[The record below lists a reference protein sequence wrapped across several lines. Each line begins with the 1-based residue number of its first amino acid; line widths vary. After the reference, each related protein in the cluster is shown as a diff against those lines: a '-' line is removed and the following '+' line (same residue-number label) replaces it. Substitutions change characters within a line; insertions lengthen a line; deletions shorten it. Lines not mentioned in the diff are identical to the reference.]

1 MDHLRAVGDGPS
13 EATLRALLDRTG
25 SDVAAAANAFFDGSF
40 AEQMA
45 VEPARA
51 TTTSVVPVVVVNG
64 IPIVAG
70 NLGVDAVPLID
81 AQTVG
86 ILQAVDAFT
95 VKQRVSLMEGCIDVS
110 NMYDVYDTKQGNI
123 VFTAAE
129 TSDDCDR
136 CCCAPNHKFRVL
148 FKPATMKLQRDQ
160 VLALPTVLTMD
171 RPGST
176 CSCCNKKRLGY
187 CICPGCPACA
197 DGFVLYAG
205 DVQEAQRDANES
217 YKLITPQTI
226 GYAEQPIPWGG
237 GFTPTVNV
245 MDRADA
251 TDKFR
256 PLAKVEGASCCF
268 GGYSELCCESAW
280 PVSKMEPQ
288 QLNQQILTGDL
299 AQITKKKPDS
309 MSAALREALTD
320 SDTYT
325 IEFAPGQLA
334 PQQKATMISSLILVD
349 YMFFEKDNGMCH
361 MEGSKLKFTL
371 FECYCAG
378 CVCPCTFTI
387 DTSNSGGQPAKSSD
401 VSR

>member
-1 MDHLRAVGDGPS
+1 M
-13 EATLRALLDRTG
+13 EMATVT
-25 SDVAAAANAFFDGSF
+25 S
-40 AEQMA
+40 
-45 VEPARA
+45 A
-51 TTTSVVPVVVVNG
+51 TSAVPVVVVNG

-70 NLGVDAVPLID
+70 NLGIDAVPLID
-81 AQTVG
+81 AQTAG

-95 VKQRVSLMEGCIDVS
+95 VKQRVSLMEGITQGCIEVS
-110 NMYDVYDTKQGNI
+110 NVYDVYDTKQGNV
-123 VFTAAE
+123 VFTAVE
-129 TSDDCDR
+129 TSEDCDR

-148 FKPATMKLQRDQ
+148 FKPATTKLQRDQ
-160 VLALPTVLTMD
+160 VLSLPTVLTMD
-171 RPGST
+171 RPGET
-176 CSCCNKKRLGY
+176 CSCNCDEKLGLGC

-205 DVQEAQRDANES
+205 DVQEKQRNADAS
-217 YKLITPQTI
+217 HKLITPQTI

-268 GGYSELCCESAW
+268 GGCSELCCESAW

-288 QLNQQILTGDL
+288 QLNQKVLTGDL